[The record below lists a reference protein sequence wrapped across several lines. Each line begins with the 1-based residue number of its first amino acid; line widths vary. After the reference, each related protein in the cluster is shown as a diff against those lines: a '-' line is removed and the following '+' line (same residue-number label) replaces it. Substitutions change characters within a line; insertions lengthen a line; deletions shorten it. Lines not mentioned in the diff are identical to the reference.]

1 MPGANKYLSL
11 IVFFQRE
18 EMSECVNR
26 VSIFT
31 VSSFLWRHPSRK
43 SIYQTLEGA
52 SERRWV
58 PSRGILQ
65 SWSAGVLERSSS
77 AIVHDTNTHAQR
89 RSSHS
94 PRFRRRACAR
104 LENLW
109 FSLNGSFLRLFIR
122 WLPSSPKRWRKRGR
136 KEGIYARGNVIN
148 RGSGIGEK
156 EARAQHRRKSSTSVH
171 LPILYLDDVCVE
183 WIGDPGSRWI
193 LWPFHRLSCGIRL
206 VPVHLLL
213 SFLTERIPPA
223 ARPIPSG
230 GRGSPFLASVQ
241 LPLFILLPPREWKN

>member
-1 MPGANKYLSL
+1 M
-11 IVFFQRE
+11 
-18 EMSECVNR
+18 CVL
-26 VSIFT
+26 SIFT
-31 VSSFLWRHPSRK
+31 VSSFLWRHSSRK
-43 SIYQTLEGA
+43 SIHQTLEGA

-77 AIVHDTNTHAQR
+77 AIVHDTNAHSGTYICTYTQR

-94 PRFRRRACAR
+94 LSARVCSPRKFVVFLKRQ
-104 LENLW
+104 LPP
-109 FSLNGSFLRLFIR
+109 SFHPFASKKKPL
-122 WLPSSPKRWRKRGR
+122 LPDGKRWKKGRR
-136 KEGIYARGNVIN
+136 KEGIYVRGKG
-148 RGSGIGEK
+148 RGMLLIVAVGSLKRRRGQE
-156 EARAQHRRKSSTSVH
+156 RKSGYTSV
-171 LPILYLDDVCVE
+171 YLSTTWRRRLRGVE
-183 WIGDPGSRWI
+183 IGDPGSRWI

-230 GRGSPFLASVQ
+230 GGGAGFSPFLASVQ